1 MKQIRDFGDERNRG
15 WCVYC
20 GGPQETRDHV
30 PSKALLDE
38 PYPENLP
45 VVPACIECN
54 SSFSLHEEY
63 VACFLECA
71 LTGSVE
77 AASERRKI
85 ANIFTRAPALASRLR
100 DARTE
105 SEAGVSFVAEQDR
118 IRTVVVKLARGH
130 AAYEQ
135 NEPQLLEPHRVSFTP
150 FNSVSDR
157 DREQFEGPSTCPLW
171 PEVGSRAMTR
181 VLVGQDLD
189 QDQWIDVQK
198 HRYRYRV
205 DPEGGFRVQ
214 MVFREYLAAEVV
226 WQ

>member
-1 MKQIRDFGDERNRG
+1 MKQIRDFGDERNKG

-30 PSKALLDE
+30 PSKVLLDE

-45 VVPACIECN
+45 VVPACTECN

-63 VACFLECA
+63 VACLLECA

-85 ANIFTRAPALASRLR
+85 AGIFKRAPALASRLR

-105 SEAGVSFVAEQDR
+105 SEAGVSFIAEQDR
-118 IRTVVVKLARGH
+118 IGTVVVKLARGH

-135 NEPQLLEPHRVSFTP
+135 NEPQLLEPHRVSFAP
-150 FNSVSDR
+150 FTSLSDGA
-157 DREQFEGPSTCPLW
+157 REQFEAPSTSPLW

-181 VLVGQDLD
+181 VLAGQNLD
-189 QDQWIDVQK
+189 QDGWINVQK
-198 HRYRYRV
+198 DRYRYRV

-226 WQ
+226 WE

>member
-1 MKQIRDFGDERNRG
+1 MKQIRDFGDERNKG

-20 GGPQETRDHV
+20 GGPPETRDHV
-30 PSKALLDE
+30 PSKVLLDE

-63 VACFLECA
+63 VACFVECA

-85 ANIFTRAPALASRLR
+85 ASIFTRAPALASRLR
-100 DARTE
+100 EARRE
-105 SEAGVSFVAEQDR
+105 SEAAVSFFAEQDR

-135 NEPQLLEPHRVSFTP
+135 NEPQLLEPRHAAFAPFTSL
-150 FNSVSDR
+150 NDR
-157 DREQFEGPSTCPLW
+157 DREQFEAPSTSSLW
-171 PEVGSRAMTR
+171 PEAGSRAMTR
-181 VLVGQDLD
+181 VLVGQDLI
-189 QDQWIDVQK
+189 QDGWIDVQED
-198 HRYRYRV
+198 RYRYRV
-205 DPEGGFRVQ
+205 HQVGGFRVQ
-214 MVFREYLAAEVV
+214 MVFREYLATEVA
-226 WQ
+226 WE